1 MLDDKR
7 SNNRVRLELPVIC
20 EIIDPLD
27 KTTRKKNVI
36 CRDISISGMYF
47 EIDEVLA
54 INTEVN
60 VVFQFSKDKNTIRA
74 AIKTIRVET
83 TEMPDR
89 YGVGAA
95 FINLSEKNQAEI
107 NNSLLAQLDINKLFE
122 LTIKKGA
129 SDLHLLVNHPPVLR
143 IFGQIESLDMPELS
157 APEVTQLLYSIMSK
171 EQIRKFE
178 QDKELDFAIQYDM
191 YNRFRINLHRQ
202 RGYLE
207 ATLRLIN
214 TKISSFEELN
224 IPEIAKTLA
233 RQKDGLIL
241 IVGPTGSGKTTT
253 VAAIVEL
260 INKERQGVIITLERP
275 IEYIYANIKS
285 IIKQREVGTDTNS
298 FSIALKST
306 LRQDPNVIIVGEL
319 DDAET
324 IRTALIAAEAGYLVV
339 ASFHAPNTIQGIDR
353 LTSMFPVEHRKQILF
368 QISNSL
374 RGMIGQLLIPAKD
387 RRKRLLAT
395 EVLICNDAV
404 RRVLR
409 IDELIQI
416 PTIIQTGRS
425 IGMQPMHDSIWAYF
439 EKGLIDGET
448 AQAYDNEFKGIGR

>member
-1 MLDDKR
+1 MLDEKR
-7 SNNRVRLELPVIC
+7 SDSRVRLEMPVIC

-27 KTTRKKNVI
+27 KTVKKKNVI
-36 CRDISISGMYF
+36 CRDISTRGIYF

-54 INTEVN
+54 INTEIN
-60 VVFQFSKDKNTIRA
+60 VVFQMPRGKNFIRA
-74 AIKTIRVET
+74 TVKIIRIEL
-83 TEMPDR
+83 TEMADK

-95 FINLSEKNQAEI
+95 FTDLSEQNRTEI
-107 NNSLLAQLDINKLFE
+107 STSLITQFDINKLFE

-129 SDLHLLVNHPPVLR
+129 SDLHLLVDHPPVLR
-143 IFGQIESLDMPELS
+143 IFGEIESVDMPSLS
-157 APEVTQLLYSIMSK
+157 ATDITQLLFSIMSK

-178 QDKELDFAIQYDM
+178 QEKELDFAIQYDLH
-191 YNRFRINLHRQ
+191 NRFRINLHRQ

-214 TKISSFEELN
+214 TRISSFEELN
-224 IPEIAKTLA
+224 IPPVVKTLA

-260 INKERQGVIITLERP
+260 INRERQGVIITLEKP
-275 IEYIYANIKS
+275 IEYVYANNKS
-285 IIKQREVGTDTNS
+285 IIKQREVGIDTNS

-319 DDAET
+319 DDTET
-324 IRTALIAAEAGYLVV
+324 VRTALIAAESGHMVV
-339 ASFHAPNTIQGIDR
+339 ASFHAPNSIQAVDR
-353 LTSMFPVEHRKQILF
+353 LASMFPVEHRKQILF
-368 QISNSL
+368 QISNCL
-374 RGMIGQLLIPAKD
+374 RGMIGQLLIPCKD
-387 RRKRLLAT
+387 RQKRVLAT

-404 RRVLR
+404 KRVLR
-409 IDELIQI
+409 NDELIQI
-416 PTIIQTGRS
+416 PTIIQTAKGA
-425 IGMQPMHDSIWAYF
+425 GMQPMHDSIWSYF

-448 AQAYDNEFKGIGR
+448 AEAYANEFKGTGH